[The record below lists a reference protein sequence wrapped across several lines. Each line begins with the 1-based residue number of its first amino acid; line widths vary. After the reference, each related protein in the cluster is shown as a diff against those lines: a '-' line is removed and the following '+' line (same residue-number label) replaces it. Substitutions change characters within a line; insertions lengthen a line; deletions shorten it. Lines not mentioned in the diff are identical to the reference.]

1 MKKLGVLALQGS
13 VVEHITALSRIQEVT
28 ACEVKT
34 LEELESVDGLII
46 PGGESTTMGKL
57 LRDFKLLEPIKTRI
71 NNGMPVWGTCAG
83 LILLA
88 NKIAEDDIVHLGVMD
103 IKVRRNAY
111 GSQLDSFITEK
122 LIPEVSEEHMKL
134 VFIRAPWV
142 EEVGEG
148 VEILSQHQDRI
159 IAVRQGNILGT
170 SFHPELT
177 EGIEFHKYF
186 ANM

>member
-1 MKKLGVLALQGS
+1 MKRLGVLALQGS
-13 VVEHITALSRIQEVT
+13 VVEHIKALSRIQGVT
-28 ACEVKT
+28 ACEVRT
-34 LEELESVDGLII
+34 LEELESVDGIII

-57 LRDFKLLEPIKTRI
+57 LRDFQLLEPLKVRI
-71 NNGMPVWGTCAG
+71 NQGMPVWGTCAG

-88 NKIAEDDIVHLGVMD
+88 NKISGDDIVHLGVMD
-103 IKVRRNAY
+103 IQVRRNAY
-111 GSQLDSFITEK
+111 GSQLESFITEK
-122 LIPEVSEEHMKL
+122 VIPSVSKESIKL

-142 EEVGEG
+142 EEVGDK
-148 VEILSQHQDRI
+148 VEILSQYEDKI

-177 EGIEFHKYF
+177 ENLEFHKYF